1 MLRAICCKTQR
12 NVSLMWLSSPAF
24 CWLNLLW
31 VEYRNVYKTT
41 ISWLFPAQ
49 KFSIFRHETSLGM
62 SRFEGQSSIF
72 PGMAGAGVAAAAV
85 CHAWHSAGK
94 TTGSQCHCQLT
105 TSTCGSHSSHHQRDT
120 RTAAS
125 AGGYAPCVLRCF
137 FFAWNLPRILRCP
150 QMSPDAQH
158 VEVSLELK
166 ETESFRLWI
175 QQGSDPTAF
184 FRLVK
189 SEHHID

>member
-1 MLRAICCKTQR
+1 MYIKPPFHGCFQLKNSAFFAMKRPWECHVSRAKVPFFLAWLGLALQPQLFAMPGIRLERRRALSAT
-12 NVSLMWLSSPAF
+12 VSLLPAPAEAILRTTKETPELPQVLAVMRLVF
-24 CWLNLLW
+24 C
-31 VEYRNVYKTT
+31 
-41 ISWLFPAQ
+41 
-49 KFSIFRHETSLGM
+49 
-62 SRFEGQSSIF
+62 
-72 PGMAGAGVAAAAV
+72 VA
-85 CHAWHSAGK
+85 
-94 TTGSQCHCQLT
+94 
-105 TSTCGSHSSHHQRDT
+105 
-120 RTAAS
+120 
-125 AGGYAPCVLRCF
+125 F

>member
-1 MLRAICCKTQR
+1 MYIKPPFHGCFQLKNSAFFAMKPPWECHVSRAKVPFFLAWLGLALQPQLFAMP
-12 NVSLMWLSSPAF
+12 VSLLPAPAEAILRTTKETPELPQVLAVMRLVF
-24 CWLNLLW
+24 C
-31 VEYRNVYKTT
+31 
-41 ISWLFPAQ
+41 
-49 KFSIFRHETSLGM
+49 
-62 SRFEGQSSIF
+62 
-72 PGMAGAGVAAAAV
+72 VA
-85 CHAWHSAGK
+85 
-94 TTGSQCHCQLT
+94 
-105 TSTCGSHSSHHQRDT
+105 
-120 RTAAS
+120 
-125 AGGYAPCVLRCF
+125 F

>member
-24 CWLNLLW
+24 CWLNLLC

-137 FFAWNLPRILRCP
+137 FFCLESPKNS
-150 QMSPDAQH
+150 QMSPD
-158 VEVSLELK
+158 VP
-166 ETESFRLWI
+166 RC
-175 QQGSDPTAF
+175 PTCGGF
-184 FRLVK
+184 FRTERNREFQALDTAGVR
-189 SEHHID
+189 SYSVFQIGEIRTSH